1 MKKSGKTLQLIIRIL
16 ATLAVIGYILFLIDE
31 GINIGELNAENITV
45 ALLALFFLVNY
56 IILWK
61 NEFLAGILL
70 IVWFAVQ
77 WVLVLWVWSDG
88 EMTLI
93 FGFPIFII
101 GILALIYE
109 IRYKAPVSSDA

>member
-1 MKKSGKTLQLIIRIL
+1 ML
-16 ATLAVIGYILFLIDE
+16 ATLAVNGYILFLISE
-31 GINIGELNAENITV
+31 GIKFGDLNAENNTV

-61 NEFLAGILL
+61 NELLAGILL

-77 WVLVLWVWSDG
+77 WALVLWVWQDG

-93 FGFPIFII
+93 FGFPIFIMV
-101 GILALIYE
+101 ILALIYG
-109 IRYKAPVSSDA
+109 IRYKDPKLSDT